1 MEIPQT
7 RYARNGDVS
16 IAYQVVGSGPDLVYV
31 PSWVSQVEHIWTD
44 PRAARMLTRIA
55 SFARLILFDRRGSG
69 LSDRVDPGPLE
80 AQVDDVR
87 AVMRAAGAAR
97 ATIWAETEGTAMAAL
112 FSATHPQLVTAL
124 ALFNPLPRVL
134 RDDDYPWAADP
145 TARDSLIMEIKGRW
159 GDGSYISFLAPSLAD
174 DAEFCD
180 WCARLERLACGPG
193 AVPAA
198 LQRMG
203 ENDVRAV
210 LPSIGVPTLVMR
222 RTDDHWL
229 DERHAQFVVEHVP
242 DARLMELPGSDPL
255 VLAGDVDALVDSLE
269 EFVTGTR
276 RVRSQHHRVL
286 ATVLF
291 TDIADSTRR
300 AAELGDAPWSELL
313 EEHRRLV
320 RAQLARY
327 GGVEVKTLG
336 DGFLARFD
344 GPARAVRCATA
355 IVEES
360 RTSGVDVRA
369 GAHTGEVDL
378 AGGDVTG
385 IAVHIASR
393 VTGRAG
399 PGEVVVSRTVV
410 DLVAGSDL
418 SFEPRGTHELK
429 GVPGEWQLYAAAA
442 GPVA

>member
-1 MEIPQT
+1 VELPQT

-16 IAYQVVGSGPDLVYV
+16 IAFQVVGSGPDLVYV

-44 PRAARMLTRIA
+44 PRAERMLKRIA
-55 SFARLILFDRRGSG
+55 SFSRLIMFDRRGSG
-69 LSDRVDPGPLE
+69 LSDRVEPGPLE
-80 AQVDDVR
+80 VQVDDVR

-112 FSATHPQLVTAL
+112 FAATHPQLVTAL
-124 ALFNPLPRVL
+124 ALFNPIPRVL

-145 TARDSLIMEIKGRW
+145 TTRDDLILEIKGRW
-159 GDGSYISFLAPSLAD
+159 GDGSYVSFLAPTLAQ
-174 DAEFCD
+174 DAAFCE
-180 WCARLERLACGPG
+180 WCARLERLTCGPA

-198 LQRMG
+198 LKRMG

-222 RTDDHWL
+222 RKDDRWL
-229 DERHAQFVVEHVP
+229 DERHAQYVVDNIP
-242 DARLMELPGSDPL
+242 DARLLELPGSDPL
-255 VLAGDVDALVDSLE
+255 VLAGEVDALTDALE

-276 RVRSQHHRVL
+276 RSRSQQNRAL

-313 EEHRRLV
+313 DDHRRLV

-327 GGVEVKTLG
+327 GGVEVKTMG

-344 GPARAVRCATA
+344 GPARAVRCASA
-355 IVEES
+355 IVEGSQEA
-360 RTSGVDVRA
+360 GLGVRA

-378 AGGDVTG
+378 SGGDVTG

-393 VTGRAG
+393 VTGHAAA
-399 PGEVVVSRTVV
+399 GEVVVSRTVV
-410 DLVAGSDL
+410 DLVAGSEL
-418 SFEPRGTHELK
+418 EFEPRGTHELK
-429 GVPGEWQLYAAAA
+429 GVPGDWQLYAAA
-442 GPVA
+442 